1 MVAEMVA
8 DMEVDMVADMV
19 ADQVANI
26 DSVTVS
32 LFSFQLLISQ
42 TRTKELKCSETLFD
56 GKCVQPTFVSSK
68 ALQVYS
74 SSTWTIINTMIAAF
88 LCPLP
93 RHNFF
98 LFRIVFSFRNCE
110 QFQQIWRRTL
120 GTVQM

>member
-1 MVAEMVA
+1 MVTDMEVDMVVDMEVDKVA

-93 RHNFF
+93 KHNFF
-98 LFRIVFSFRNCE
+98 LFRFLAS
-110 QFQQIWRRTL
+110 
-120 GTVQM
+120 

>member
-93 RHNFF
+93 KHNFF
-98 LFRIVFSFRNCE
+98 LFNF
-110 QFQQIWRRTL
+110 
-120 GTVQM
+120 

>member
-1 MVAEMVA
+1 MVAHMVA

-74 SSTWTIINTMIAAF
+74 SSTWTIINAMIAAF
-88 LCPLP
+88 LCPCQNIISSYLI
-93 RHNFF
+93 FSVMIF
-98 LFRIVFSFRNCE
+98 SVFEIVNSFNKY
-110 QFQQIWRRTL
+110 
-120 GTVQM
+120 GGGH